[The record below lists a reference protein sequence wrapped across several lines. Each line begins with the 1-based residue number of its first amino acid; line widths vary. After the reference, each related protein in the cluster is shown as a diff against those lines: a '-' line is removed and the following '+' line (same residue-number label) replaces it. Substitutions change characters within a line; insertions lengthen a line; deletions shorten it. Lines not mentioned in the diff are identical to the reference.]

1 MRITKLHIKNFRGI
15 ENLEVTF
22 DREITVLIGE
32 NNSGKTTILDA
43 LRYGLELVKSEK
55 GVVFNEYDFRR
66 HNNAEHISGC
76 PIIELLYIFE
86 ESVEHPWSKQITQAL
101 NSVIVG
107 QNNQVIKYRIKAYY
121 DQEESEIKQEIS
133 FMDDAGQELSGKQTA
148 IKDLK
153 KIRPFF
159 YLDTLRDASKEFQ
172 GNSSYWG
179 SFIKDK
185 SVDKDNRAILEEE
198 LKEIHKKILNSHLGF
213 TDVIEEVK
221 RISELVSVSGNNPV
235 SVEPAPADI
244 YRTLRSSQ
252 VTLTADGDA
261 KIPLQAHGNGTQSLS
276 VLLLF
281 NAYLKSRLTKDI
293 DKLAEPIIGIEEPE
307 AHLHPNAIRAVW
319 DILKQL
325 PGQKIIATHS
335 GDILSEVPVEKIKRM
350 SKSGSRVVCHSL
362 NSNTLE
368 PEESRKFNHH
378 VRRNRGELLFARC
391 WILVEG
397 ETDTTV
403 ISECARILGSKANL
417 NRHGIR
423 IVEFSQASGP
433 KLFIKAADLLGIAW
447 HVVADNDQ
455 AGEGYLK
462 QAKKLLDGRDEINHM
477 SKLSASNMDVL
488 LCISGFGVPYEN
500 RLPTQP
506 PQPLPQATWGDV
518 LSEMKKIYVN
528 KPEQAFSV
536 AKKLEDRSCSPIIVS
551 SKGTPEYWEEV
562 YRLLPRGASKPAAAM
577 EALSLIEQRG
587 EASVPSD
594 IKSILQQAINLAGGQ
609 L

>member
-66 HNNAEHISGC
+66 HNNVEHISSC

-86 ESVEHPWSKQITQAL
+86 ESVEYPWSKQITQAL

-121 DQEESEIKQEIS
+121 DEQETEIKQEIS
-133 FMDDAGQELSGKQTA
+133 FLDDADQELSGKQAA

-153 KIRPFF
+153 KVRPFF

-179 SFIKDK
+179 AFIKDK
-185 SVDKDNRAILEEE
+185 NIDKLKRTRLEKALRKIHE
-198 LKEIHKKILNSHLGF
+198 LILNSHAGF
-213 TDVIEEVK
+213 ADVIEEVK
-221 RISELVSVSGNNPV
+221 RINELVSVSGNNPV
-235 SVEPAPADI
+235 SVDPAPADI

-252 VTLTADGDA
+252 VNLTADGDA
-261 KIPLQAHGNGTQSLS
+261 KIPIQAHGNGTQSLS

-319 DILKQL
+319 DMLKQL

-335 GDILSEVPVEKIKRM
+335 GDILSEVPIDKIRRM
-350 SKSGSRVVCHSL
+350 SKVGSEVICHSL
-362 NSNTLE
+362 ASNELDA
-368 PEESRKFNHH
+368 EESRKFNHH
-378 VRRNRGELLFARC
+378 VRRNRGELLFAKC

-403 ISECARILGSKANL
+403 ILECARILGSKASL
-417 NRHGIR
+417 NRHGVR
-423 IVEFSQASGP
+423 VVEFSQASP
-433 KLFIKAADLLGIAW
+433 KLFIKIADRLGIAW
-447 HVVADNDQ
+447 HIVADNDK
-455 AGEGYLK
+455 AGEDYLK
-462 QAKKLLDGRDEINHM
+462 QAKKLLNSRNEINHI

-500 RLPTQP
+500 RLPTQA

-518 LSEMKKIYVN
+518 MNEMKKIYVN

-551 SKGTPEYWEEV
+551 LKGTPEYWEEV
-562 YRLLPRGASKPAAAM
+562 YRLLPRGSSKPAAAM
-577 EALSLIEQRG
+577 EAISLIEQGG
-587 EASVPSD
+587 ETSVPSD
-594 IKSILQQAINLAGGQ
+594 IKLIIQQAILLAGGQ
-609 L
+609 S